1 MDILKKVVMMRKL
14 GEKGVA
20 LIKGCVQGTIKKQ
33 L

>member
-20 LIKGCVQGTIKKQ
+20 LIKGVCARNY
-33 L
+33 